1 MTSNPSSNTASPAEA
16 PAPQTSTQDGSTQPA
31 QTAAALHA
39 AMLDQ
44 LALIRNKIQGAM
56 QDIEQWR
63 EQQAIKAESERLE
76 VGVNAILDRTNRS
89 PLIPE
94 MTAQQRKNRAR
105 RVTL

>member
-16 PAPQTSTQDGSTQPA
+16 PAPQASTRDVSA
-31 QTAAALHA
+31 QLAQAAVASHVA
-39 AMLDQ
+39 VLDQ
-44 LALIRNKIQGAM
+44 LALIRKKMQDAM

-63 EQQAIKAESERLE
+63 EQQAIEAESERLE
-76 VGVNAILDRTNRS
+76 VGINAILDRTNRS
-89 PLIPE
+89 PPE